1 MSQQTTLSRIRQR
14 NGLSTMHEPSKT
26 CCFTGHRPSKLP
38 FGYDEEHPDCLR
50 LKVML
55 LCEIDRLRGEG
66 VNVFLSGMAQ
76 GVDIFAAEAVLDI
89 RKAYPEVRLVAVVP
103 FEGQADRWSPEYRER
118 YFTILAQA
126 DEVITLRTRYAEG
139 CLWERN
145 RTMVDASSHLVAVW
159 GGGAGGTK
167 QTVEYAR
174 KKGLRVMVI
183 DPVTMK
189 RSRME

>member
-1 MSQQTTLSRIRQR
+1 MNDS
-14 NGLSTMHEPSKT
+14 SKT

-66 VNVFLSGMAQ
+66 INVFLSGMAQ

-118 YFTILAQA
+118 YFSILAGA

-139 CLWERN
+139 CLRERN
-145 RTMVDASSHLVAVW
+145 RTMVDAASHLVAVW
-159 GGGAGGTK
+159 GGGAGRTK

-174 KKGLRVMVI
+174 KKGLRVTVI

-189 RSRME
+189 RTRME